1 MSQTTD
7 IKKEEQYGRSR
18 MLEVLI
24 LIMLL
29 LLLIVAFWDSI
40 FITIPAGH
48 KGVLFRT
55 LAGGTVTD
63 RYYDEGLVLVL
74 PWNEMY
80 VYDTRIIS
88 GQDSIEALTEDGL
101 QVRAEISYRF
111 RPKIDSLGNMH
122 KNLGLDY
129 ADKIIVPHVTAA
141 TRDVISRYRI
151 DALYTTSR
159 SDIQADMLAQV
170 RSQVDSF
177 YSITTI
183 DLIVRNIA
191 LDETV
196 EQAIADKLVQEQEM
210 LAYDFI
216 LEREMREEERKLI
229 EARGIKLFR
238 DTSGIDILKWKGIE
252 ATEKLA
258 TSPNAKVVIVGTD
271 SGEMPVI
278 LGGGN

>member
-1 MSQTTD
+1 
-7 IKKEEQYGRSR
+7 
-18 MLEVLI
+18 MLEALIFIMLSLI
-24 LIMLL
+24 LV
-29 LLLIVAFWDSI
+29 VALWDSI

-55 LAGGTVTD
+55 IAGGTVTD

-88 GQDSIEALTEDGL
+88 AQDSIEALTEDGL
-101 QVRAEISYRF
+101 QVRAEISYRY
-111 RPKIDSLGNMH
+111 RPKIDSLGDMH

-129 ADKIIVPHVTAA
+129 GEKIIVPHVTAA

-159 SDIQADMLAQV
+159 SDIQADMLRQV
-170 RSQVDSF
+170 RNQVDSV

-183 DLIVRNIA
+183 DVVVRNIA

-196 EQAIADKLVQEQEM
+196 EEAIAGKLVKEQEM

-216 LEREMREEERKLI
+216 LERELREEERKLI
-229 EARGIKLFR
+229 EARGIKLFL

-252 ATEKLA
+252 ATRELA
-258 TSPNAKVVIVGTD
+258 TSPNAKVVIIGTD

-278 LGGGN
+278 LGGN

>member
-1 MSQTTD
+1 MSEPTNIQEE
-7 IKKEEQYGRSR
+7 KKYGRSR
-18 MLEVLI
+18 MLEALI
-24 LIMLL
+24 FIMLL

-129 ADKIIVPHVTAA
+129 PDKIIVPHVTAA

-216 LEREMREEERKLI
+216 LEKEMREEERKLI

-278 LGGGN
+278 LGGN

>member
-1 MSQTTD
+1 M
-7 IKKEEQYGRSR
+7 I
-18 MLEVLI
+18 EVLI

-29 LLLIVAFWDSI
+29 LLLTVFFWDNM
-40 FITIPAGH
+40 FVTIPAGH

-55 LAGGTVTD
+55 IAGGTVTD
-63 RYYDEGLVLVL
+63 KYFNEGLVFIF

-80 VYDTRIIS
+80 VYDTRVIS
-88 GQDSIEALTEDGL
+88 GQDTIDALTEDGL
-101 QVRAEISYRF
+101 QVRAEISYRY
-111 RPKIDSLGNMH
+111 RPKIDSLGKMH

-129 ADKIIVPHVTAA
+129 RDKIIVPHVTAA

-159 SDIQADMLAQV
+159 SDIQEDMLVQV
-170 RSQVDSF
+170 RNQVDSV
-177 YSITTI
+177 YPITTL

-196 EQAIADKLVQEQEM
+196 EKAISDKLVKEQEM
-210 LAYDFI
+210 LGYDFLI
-216 LEREMREEERKLI
+216 EKELREEERKLI
-229 EARGIKLFR
+229 EARGIRYFQ

-252 ATEKLA
+252 ATKELA
-258 TSPNAKVVIVGTD
+258 TSPNAKVVIIGTD

-278 LGGGN
+278 LGGN